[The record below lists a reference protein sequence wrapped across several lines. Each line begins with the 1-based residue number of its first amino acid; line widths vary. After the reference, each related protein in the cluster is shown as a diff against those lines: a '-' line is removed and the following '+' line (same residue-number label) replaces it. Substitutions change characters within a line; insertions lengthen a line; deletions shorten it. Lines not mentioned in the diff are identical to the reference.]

1 MAKQAML
8 IAVIL
13 YVFGQNTVQAEE
25 EELDLEFLEW
35 LGQTA
40 EVEELGVDV
49 DKWLISKQQ
58 SAEAQEAAEKTQ

>member
-1 MAKQAML
+1 MAKQAVL

-13 YVFGQNTVQAEE
+13 FVLGQNTARAE

-58 SAEAQEAAEKTQ
+58 SAEAQDAAEKTQ

>member
-13 YVFGQNTVQAEE
+13 FVLGQNTARAE

-58 SAEAQEAAEKTQ
+58 SAEAQDAAEKTQ

>member
-13 YVFGQNTVQAEE
+13 FVIGQNTVQAE

>member
-8 IAVIL
+8 IAAVL
-13 YVFGQNTVQAEE
+13 FLLSQNKVKAE

-49 DKWLISKQQ
+49 DKWLLSKQQ
-58 SAEAQEAAEKTQ
+58 SDQSQEAAETTQ

>member
-13 YVFGQNTVQAEE
+13 LVLGQNTVQAE

>member
-1 MAKQAML
+1 MAKQATL
-8 IAVIL
+8 IAVVLIL
-13 YVFGQNTVQAEE
+13 LSLNRAIAE

-49 DKWLISKQQ
+49 DKWLLSKQQ

>member
-13 YVFGQNTVQAEE
+13 FVLSQNTVQAE

>member
-13 YVFGQNTVQAEE
+13 YVLGQSTVQAE

>member
-13 YVFGQNTVQAEE
+13 YVLGQNTVQAE

>member
-1 MAKQAML
+1 MAKQAIL

-13 YVFGQNTVQAEE
+13 FVLGQNTVQAE

>member
-13 YVFGQNTVQAEE
+13 FVLGQNTVQAE

>member
-13 YVFGQNTVQAEE
+13 YVFGQNTVQAE